1 MYVEVQYMATSEK
14 EYSTIRS
21 IIQHSLE
28 TLYYTDIAYPF
39 KDTHTPYLST

>member
-1 MYVEVQYMATSEK
+1 MATSEK